1 MELRYRIVSL
11 FLFAIVIAVISVS
24 DQIGALLPATWAILF
39 SIVVLAL
46 REIVKAYGNLQ
57 IGITMDLK
65 YRVLSGVLIA
75 VALGIIALETTLTS
89 AFPQYAT
96 AISIG
101 IIIIREMVKD
111 KGLTKAEET
120 PKEEEKVVEEVDTIT
135 PEKPAEE
142 IDEV

>member
-1 MELRYRIVSL
+1 MELRYRILSL
-11 FLFAIVIAVISVS
+11 FLLSIVIAIISVS

-39 SIVVLAL
+39 TIVILAF
-46 REIVKAYGNLQ
+46 REIVKAYGNLK
-57 IGITMDLK
+57 IGFTMPPK

-75 VALGIIALETTLTS
+75 VAFGIIALETTITS

-111 KGLTKAEET
+111 KGLTKVEET

>member
-1 MELRYRIVSL
+1 MSL
-11 FLFAIVIAVISVS
+11 FLLSIVIAIIAVS

-89 AFPQYAT
+89 TFPQYAT